1 MKAARIIVLG
11 VALAAGGAAAFL
23 VSGGDEPKPEA
34 PAPVVQQF
42 PTVDVLIA
50 RADIGMGT
58 AVAAQDFTWQA
69 WPEATTGD
77 SYITR
82 KAKPNAAEELVG
94 AITRAPFTAGEPIR
108 EGKLIRANGAS
119 GYMAAILPSGMRAVS
134 TEISPE
140 TGAGGFILPNDRV
153 DVILSRRATDGARGG
168 ANAQPTSETILT
180 NVRVL
185 AIDQAV
191 EEKNGQRVV
200 VGKTA
205 TIELS
210 PRQAESLA
218 QSRQQGTL
226 SLALRSLL
234 DASKPEPEREERGKG
249 EINTVRF
256 GISTNR

>member
-1 MKAARIIVLG
+1 MKAARILVLG

-23 VSGGDEPKPEA
+23 VGSDEEKKPEA
-34 PAPVVQQF
+34 PAPVVQQL

-50 RADIGMGT
+50 RSDIGMGV
-58 AVAAQDFTWQA
+58 AVPADSFAWQA

-77 SYITR
+77 SYVTR
-82 KAKPNAAEELVG
+82 KSRPNAIAEFTG

-108 EGKLIRANGAS
+108 EAKLIRANGAA

-153 DVILSRRATDGARGG
+153 DVILSRRPKESDKKESAVPA
-168 ANAQPTSETILT
+168 TSETILT

-185 AIDQAV
+185 AIDQTV

-205 TIELS
+205 TLEIA
-210 PRQAESLA
+210 PRQAETLTLA
-218 QSRQQGTL
+218 RQLGTL

-234 DASKPEPEREERGKG
+234 DASKVSEEDDRKPD
-249 EINTVRF
+249 INTVRF
-256 GISTNR
+256 GVTNK

>member
-1 MKAARIIVLG
+1 MKAARILVLG

-23 VSGGDEPKPEA
+23 VAGGDEPKPEA
-34 PAPVVQQF
+34 PAPVVQF
-42 PTVDVLIA
+42 ETTDVLIA
-50 RADIGMGT
+50 KADIGMGT
-58 AVAAQDFTWQA
+58 ALSSQDLQWQA
-69 WPEATTGD
+69 WPSATTGE
-77 SYITR
+77 SYIT
-82 KAKPNAAEELVG
+82 KKDKPNAIEEMNG

-108 EGKLIRANGAS
+108 EAKLIRANGAA

-153 DVILSRRATDGARGG
+153 DVILSRRPNNDGKS
-168 ANAQPTSETILT
+168 NAQPSSETILT

-185 AIDQAV
+185 AIDQTV

-205 TIELS
+205 TLEIA
-210 PRQAESLA
+210 PRQAESLTQA
-218 QSRQQGTL
+218 RQMGTL

-234 DASKPEPEREERGKG
+234 DASKISEEEERKTD
-249 EINTVRF
+249 ISTVRY
-256 GISTNR
+256 GVTTSTTR

>member
-1 MKAARIIVLG
+1 MKAARIVVLG
-11 VALAAGGAAAFL
+11 IALAAGGAAAFL
-23 VSGGDEPKPEA
+23 ISGDEEQKPEVVVA
-34 PAPVVQQF
+34 PAPQF

-50 RADIGMGT
+50 KGDIGMGT
-58 AVAAQDFTWQA
+58 AVYGQDFVWQA
-69 WPEATTGD
+69 WPAATTGD
-77 SYITR
+77 SYITKKDR
-82 KAKPNAAEELVG
+82 PNAIEELNG

-108 EGKLIRANGAS
+108 EAKLIKANGAA
-119 GYMAAILPSGMRAVS
+119 GYTAAILPSGMRAVS

-153 DVILSRRATDGARGG
+153 DVILSRRPKEGDRSGSS
-168 ANAQPTSETILT
+168 PTSETILT

-185 AIDQAV
+185 AIDQTV

-218 QSRQQGTL
+218 QARQGGTL

-234 DASKPEPEREERGKG
+234 DASKNAETVEDDGRKTD
-249 EINTVRF
+249 INTVKF
-256 GISTNR
+256 GVSAGR

>member
-1 MKAARIIVLG
+1 MKAARILVLG
-11 VALAAGGAAAFL
+11 IALAAGGAAAFL
-23 VSGGDEPKPEA
+23 VGSEDEKKPEA
-34 PAPVVQQF
+34 PAAPVVQQL

-50 RADIGMGT
+50 KGDIGMGT
-58 AVAAQDFTWQA
+58 AVAAENFTWQA

-77 SYITR
+77 TYVTR
-82 KAKPNAAEELVG
+82 KSRPNAIQDFAG

-108 EGKLIRANGAS
+108 EAKLIRANGAA
-119 GYMAAILPSGMRAVS
+119 GFMAAILPSGMRAVS

-140 TGAGGFILPNDRV
+140 TGAGILPNDRV
-153 DVILSRRATDGARGG
+153 DVILSRRAQGDRG
-168 ANAQPTSETILT
+168 ANASPTSETILT

-185 AIDQAV
+185 AIDQTV

-205 TIELS
+205 TIELT

-218 QSRQQGTL
+218 QSRQLGSL

-234 DASKPEPEREERGKG
+234 DASKPEEVREERGTG
-249 EINTVRF
+249 EINTVRY

>member
-1 MKAARIIVLG
+1 MKAARILVLG

-23 VSGGDEPKPEA
+23 VGSDEEKKPEA
-34 PAPVVQQF
+34 PAPIVQQL

-50 RADIGMGT
+50 RSDIGMGV
-58 AVAAQDFTWQA
+58 AVPADSFAWQA

-77 SYITR
+77 SYVTR
-82 KAKPNAAEELVG
+82 KSRPNAIAEFTG

-108 EGKLIRANGAS
+108 EAKLIKANGAA
-119 GYMAAILPSGMRAVS
+119 GFMAAILPSGMRAVS

-153 DVILSRRATDGARGG
+153 DVILSRRAREGDRSGG
-168 ANAQPTSETILT
+168 ASPTSETILS
-180 NVRVL
+180 NVRIL
-185 AIDQAV
+185 AIDQTV

-205 TIELS
+205 TLEMT
-210 PRQAESLA
+210 PRQAETLA
-218 QSRQQGTL
+218 QSRQQGSL

-234 DASKPEPEREERGKG
+234 DASKTAEERDDRGKG
-249 EINTVRF
+249 DINTIRYGVNA
-256 GISTNR
+256 NR